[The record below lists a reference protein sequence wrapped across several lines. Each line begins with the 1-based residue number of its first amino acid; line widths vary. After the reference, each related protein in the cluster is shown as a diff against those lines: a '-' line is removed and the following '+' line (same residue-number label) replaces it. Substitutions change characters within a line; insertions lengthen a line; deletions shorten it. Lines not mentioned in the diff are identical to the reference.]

1 MVMQVAGSGGTFPI
15 QCAPKFFQVVYPLL
29 PFTHSMNAMR
39 ECICGLYEA
48 DIVIYLLKLLTFLV
62 VGLVV
67 GLWIRIPFEGLNH
80 YMEERMEDTE
90 MM

>member
-1 MVMQVAGSGGTFPI
+1 
-15 QCAPKFFQVVYPLL
+15 
-29 PFTHSMNAMR
+29 MR

>member
-1 MVMQVAGSGGTFPI
+1 MYCRLREVVEPI
-15 QCAPKFFQVVYPLL
+15 QLSF
-29 PFTHSMNAMR
+29 AMR